1 MKPGIDPKVDYAFKK
16 VFGSESNVDLLRDLL
31 EAVLGFPIS
40 AVEIINP
47 FNDKAT
53 SDDKLS
59 VLDIKAKDAS
69 GRRFDVEMQMVSH
82 VAVLPRMLYYW
93 GKLYTGQLA
102 QGEGFGELRPAYT
115 VCFIEAR
122 LFHRR
127 PDVYL
132 NHFEAFDRRTGE
144 VLSDHFN
151 LYIVELPKFTRGVDE
166 VGTTLESWCY
176 YFEHGAS
183 LDLEHLPATLDRPPM
198 RKAMEVLMRMSQ
210 DAQERDRYESRL
222 KYRRDMQQFER
233 DREAS
238 QASLAAA
245 LESLAAIETNFAA
258 TQTNL
263 AASQTNLAATQ
274 ERLAAT
280 QASET
285 ATQAKATDGLV
296 GQIHFCQQLLSQPPT
311 PKEELSLKT
320 LDELQHLADKLQRRV
335 LSGK

>member
-1 MKPGIDPKVDYAFKK
+1 
-16 VFGSESNVDLLRDLL
+16 
-31 EAVLGFPIS
+31 
-40 AVEIINP
+40 
-47 FNDKAT
+47 
-53 SDDKLS
+53 
-59 VLDIKAKDAS
+59 
-69 GRRFDVEMQMVSH
+69 
-82 VAVLPRMLYYW
+82 
-93 GKLYTGQLA
+93 
-102 QGEGFGELRPAYT
+102 
-115 VCFIEAR
+115 
-122 LFHRR
+122 
-127 PDVYL
+127 
-132 NHFEAFDRRTGE
+132 
-144 VLSDHFN
+144 
-151 LYIVELPKFTRGVDE
+151 
-166 VGTTLESWCY
+166 
-176 YFEHGAS
+176 
-183 LDLEHLPATLDRPPM
+183 M

-280 QASET
+280 KERLAATQASET
-285 ATQAKATDGLV
+285 AAQAKATEGLV
-296 GQIHFCQQLLSQPPT
+296 GQIHFCQQLLTQPPT

-320 LDELQHLADKLQRRV
+320 LDELQHLADELQQRV